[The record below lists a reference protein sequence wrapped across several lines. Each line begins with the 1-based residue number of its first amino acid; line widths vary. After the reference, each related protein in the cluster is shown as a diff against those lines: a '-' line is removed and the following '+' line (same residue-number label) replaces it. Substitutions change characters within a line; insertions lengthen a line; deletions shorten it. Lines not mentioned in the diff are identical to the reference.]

1 MRLRR
6 CHDRELSVEPG
17 GSRGFAG
24 LPDFCPETCL
34 QPARPSAPQAARRC
48 GAVSSGGIESID
60 DVFKASLSLQ
70 TDFRLEVRIGTPTG
84 LAVSHVKNLP
94 DFGKIFSAFTF
105 FRHRHRLR
113 CRRHRRLRCNHRKTA
128 LHCIAVLLCGTH
140 VPAFF
145 LC

>member
-34 QPARPSAPQAARRC
+34 QPARPSAPQAAGAA
-48 GAVSSGGIESID
+48 GAVSSGGID
-60 DVFKASLSLQ
+60 DVFSAYLGLQ
-70 TDFRLEVRIGTPTG
+70 TDFWFEVMLGTPTG

-94 DFGKIFSAFTF
+94 DFGKI
-105 FRHRHRLR
+105 
-113 CRRHRRLRCNHRKTA
+113 
-128 LHCIAVLLCGTH
+128 LCDM
-140 VPAFF
+140 
-145 LC
+145 